1 VDSICK
7 RLILLMLAAVTLLGP
22 LTVRAATYKDALEDY
37 SDQKY
42 SKSYKKAMNLA
53 REKRGSR
60 RAKALVLAA
69 AAVLELDKE
78 KKARVL
84 FKKAL
89 DADPDLELPE
99 VVRSRRAQR
108 FFDDVREGR
117 SPPRSTSVTK
127 TETVPSAFDR
137 FETYLPFGLN
147 QLVQEKYFLGL
158 ALGGAQA
165 VGLFYAY
172 TKDLEANKAETDL
185 EAVRLRAIQTGDDIN
200 PVFVDFVKKS
210 QAFSKRSRQTSQLS
224 LALAATAYGASVLEA
239 GLRPPARSRFAVT
252 DPSSVRLFAT
262 EYKST
267 KFQLELLN
275 PLLSHHGLQLSLQF

>member
-1 VDSICK
+1 
-7 RLILLMLAAVTLLGP
+7 MTLLGP
-22 LTVRAATYKDALEDY
+22 VTVHAATYKQALEDY

-42 SKSYKKAMNLA
+42 SKSYKKAMDLA

-69 AAVLELDKE
+69 AAVLELDRE

-89 DADPDLELPE
+89 DEDPDLELPE

-108 FFDDVREGR
+108 FFDDVRDGR
-117 SPPRSTSVTK
+117 NPTRSSTVTK
-127 TETVPSAFDR
+127 TENVPNAFDR

-165 VGLFYAY
+165 FGLFYAY
-172 TKDLEANKAETDL
+172 TKDQEANKAEADL
-185 EAVRLRAIQTGDDIN
+185 EAVRIRAIQSGDDIN
-200 PVFVDFVKKS
+200 PVFTDFVSKS
-210 QAFSKRSRQTSQLS
+210 QAFAKRSRQTSQLS
-224 LALAATAYGASVLEA
+224 LALAAAAYGASVLEA
-239 GLRPPARSRFAVT
+239 GLRPPARSRFAAT
-252 DPSSVRLFAT
+252 DPSALRLFAV
-262 EYKST
+262 EYKSRQ
-267 KFQLELLN
+267 FQLELLN
-275 PLLSHHGLQLSLQF
+275 PLLSHGLQISLQF